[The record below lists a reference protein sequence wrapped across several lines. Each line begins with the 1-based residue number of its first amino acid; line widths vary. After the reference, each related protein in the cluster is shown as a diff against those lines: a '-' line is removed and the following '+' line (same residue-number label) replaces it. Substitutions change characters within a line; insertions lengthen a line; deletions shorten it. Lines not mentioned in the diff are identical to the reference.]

1 MKRSRRVTLIGFGLV
16 LAAFVA
22 LAAMS
27 LQSALVYDL
36 TSTELASRPL
46 GEQVRLYGIV
56 VAGTVHFDEAT
67 RTLNFEV
74 TDGRS
79 TTGVTTQSIP
89 TALFR
94 DGAAVV
100 LAGRLTQPGQFAAD
114 ELVVKHSEVY
124 APLKPGETIPP
135 GILDGQG
142 SPP

>member
-1 MKRSRRVTLIGFGLV
+1 MNRPRPVTLAGLGLV
-16 LAAFVA
+16 VIAFVA

-56 VAGTVHFDEAT
+56 VSGTVRFDEAT
-67 RTLNFEV
+67 NTLTFEV

-114 ELVVKHSEVY
+114 QLVVKHSEVY